1 MTEPAADPPTSA
13 QEDAAAAI
21 EAALRELGL
30 GWESPQPGSYLV
42 KLEGQH
48 KLATMTWLIAGRHSL
63 HVEAFFCRQP
73 DEDHARFYRF
83 LLERSGRMFGVHFAL
98 DPAGDV
104 YLVGR
109 LPLASVS
116 TAEVDRILGCVLT
129 YSDENFDPALA
140 IGFASSIRKE
150 WAWRVKR
157 GESLANLR
165 AFARL
170 ADPEH
175 DWAAGTNR
183 LDQAGDGLRGL
194 ADRFASLVAARPDR
208 LGHAVAQVLLQQ
220 PQRDRLQ
227 GPGHRRDLGEHIDAV
242 DVLFHHA
249 LQAAHLAL
257 DPPQAFEVGVLVLR
271 ITAHAARIRGRAD
284 IPQGA
289 MNVLRIL
296 SGGLQRT
303 LRFARCTGAELGPSD

>member
-1 MTEPAADPPTSA
+1 MTEPAPGQRPSTV

-21 EAALRELGL
+21 ETALRELDL

-42 KLEGQH
+42 RLEGQH

-83 LLERSGRMFGVHFAL
+83 LLERNGRMYGVHFAL

-109 LPLASVS
+109 LPLSSVS

-175 DWAAGTNR
+175 EWAS
-183 LDQAGDGLRGL
+183 GD
-194 ADRFASLVAARPDR
+194 
-208 LGHAVAQVLLQQ
+208 
-220 PQRDRLQ
+220 
-227 GPGHRRDLGEHIDAV
+227 
-242 DVLFHHA
+242 
-249 LQAAHLAL
+249 
-257 DPPQAFEVGVLVLR
+257 
-271 ITAHAARIRGRAD
+271 
-284 IPQGA
+284 
-289 MNVLRIL
+289 
-296 SGGLQRT
+296 
-303 LRFARCTGAELGPSD
+303 